1 MKSSDHAR
9 LERSNS
15 FRNHQGIDPSSWN
28 QKYPRKGFISTVF
41 TKIAKLSRL
50 EKVVV

>member
-1 MKSSDHAR
+1 MPGWSVRTH
-9 LERSNS
+9 LGM
-15 FRNHQGIDPSSWN
+15 HQEIDPSSWN
-28 QKYPRKGFISTVF
+28 QEYPRKGFISTVF